1 MSISEL
7 KYPKNR
13 LRRTRQA
20 KWIRNLTQ
28 ESILS
33 SNDLV
38 WPVFVCEGNN
48 IKDEIQSMP
57 NVYRYSID
65 NLNEVYDIASEHK
78 INLIAVFPFT
88 PQELKTKYGDE
99 ALNPDNLVC
108 RSLEKLK
115 SHKCDFGITQ
125 DTLIISGIVYFG
137 GVLQF
142 TVMHYQTIY

>member
-1 MSISEL
+1 MSVSEL

-28 ESILS
+28 ESMLS

-88 PQELKTKYGDE
+88 PQELKTKYGDC
-99 ALNPDNLVC
+99 LLYTSPSPRD
-108 RSLEKLK
+108 
-115 SHKCDFGITQ
+115 H
-125 DTLIISGIVYFG
+125 
-137 GVLQF
+137 
-142 TVMHYQTIY
+142 

>member
-1 MSISEL
+1 MSVSEL

-28 ESILS
+28 ENMLS
-33 SNDLV
+33 TNDLV

-48 IKDEIQSMP
+48 IKEEIQSMP

-99 ALNPDNLVC
+99 GRFVSPSQPLRDNP
-108 RSLEKLK
+108 
-115 SHKCDFGITQ
+115 
-125 DTLIISGIVYFG
+125 
-137 GVLQF
+137 
-142 TVMHYQTIY
+142 TILGSEPSAPVSS

>member
-1 MSISEL
+1 MSVSEL

-28 ESILS
+28 ESMLS

-38 WPVFVCEGNN
+38 WPVFVCDGNN

-65 NLNEVYDIASEHK
+65 NLNEVYDLS
-78 INLIAVFPFT
+78 LI
-88 PQELKTKYGDE
+88 
-99 ALNPDNLVC
+99 
-108 RSLEKLK
+108 
-115 SHKCDFGITQ
+115 HI
-125 DTLIISGIVYFG
+125 
-137 GVLQF
+137 
-142 TVMHYQTIY
+142 

>member
-1 MSISEL
+1 MSVSEL

-28 ESILS
+28 ESMLS

-99 ALNPDNLVC
+99 ALNCAWCIDSIIIPYSDLLSAQSPIAKIFFKLV
-108 RSLEKLK
+108 S
-115 SHKCDFGITQ
+115 
-125 DTLIISGIVYFG
+125 
-137 GVLQF
+137 
-142 TVMHYQTIY
+142 